1 MTELEIKGWNETSF
15 LDWDGK
21 VVSTLYVGGCNF
33 RCPFCHNYR
42 LVEAPNEFATIPQTK
57 IKEFLISHR
66 DFIDGICLTGGEPCL
81 YFKNGLPEFLAEIKA
96 LGFLIKLDTNGA
108 EPECLRQLLANK
120 LIDYIAM
127 DIKAPLDPV
136 YNKMIG
142 VEADLA
148 KIRQSIALIVNSG
161 IDHEFRTTVV
171 PKWLGK
177 AEIEAIART
186 VSGGRRLVL
195 QQFVPAK
202 SWDVAWRDLKP
213 YSVEELHSLVG
224 AAQVIMPRTSARGI

>member
-1 MTELEIKGWNETSF
+1 MPALEIKGWNETSL

-42 LVEAPNEFATIPQTK
+42 LVETPNEFATIPPET
-57 IKEFLISHR
+57 IKEFLVGHR

-96 LGFLIKLDTNGA
+96 LGLLVKLDTNGA
-108 EPECLRQLLANK
+108 EPECLRRLLADK
-120 LIDYIAM
+120 LVDYIAM
-127 DIKAPLDPV
+127 DIKAPLDQA
-136 YNKMIG
+136 YNKLVG
-142 VEADLA
+142 LTAELD
-148 KIRQSIALIVNSG
+148 KIRRSIALIIGSG
-161 IDHEFRTTVV
+161 VDHEFRTTVV

-177 AEIEAIART
+177 AEIEAIARV

-195 QQFVPAK
+195 QQFVPEK
-202 SWDVAWRDLKP
+202 SWAVELRELKP
-213 YSVEELHSLVG
+213 YSAAEIQALVS
-224 AAQVIMPRTSARGI
+224 AAQAVMPRTSARGV